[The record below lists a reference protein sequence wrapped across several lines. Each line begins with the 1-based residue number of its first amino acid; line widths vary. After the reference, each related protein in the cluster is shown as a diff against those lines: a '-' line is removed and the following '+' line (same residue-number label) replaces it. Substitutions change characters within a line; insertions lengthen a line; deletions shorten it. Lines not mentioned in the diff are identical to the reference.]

1 MILYDR
7 YIVTKWGHSMQGT
20 IRIWNHQHA
29 SGLSFLVSQ
38 LMSNRVA
45 KCNLARLGMLTAPGL
60 PEAPCVDAP
69 RHASCFR
76 TLPACDRVRS
86 CVRPQNC
93 GANHTAGRHGDTR
106 IRCKSTRRA
115 LSSWSLGAFPNPDQ
129 TDRLP
134 LTSSTSSHAR
144 LSGSFDA

>member
-1 MILYDR
+1 MCGCPASCKLF
-7 YIVTKWGHSMQGT
+7 S
-20 IRIWNHQHA
+20 NA
-29 SGLSFLVSQ
+29 SGMRSGAVMCQ
-38 LMSNRVA
+38 
-45 KCNLARLGMLTAPGL
+45 
-60 PEAPCVDAP
+60 
-69 RHASCFR
+69 AS
-76 TLPACDRVRS
+76 
-86 CVRPQNC
+86 NC
-93 GANHTAGRHGDTR
+93 GVNHTAGRHGDTR

>member
-45 KCNLARLGMLTAPGL
+45 KCNLARLGMLNRSGFAGGSMCGCP
-60 PEAPCVDAP
+60 
-69 RHASCFR
+69 ASCKLFSNASGGR
-76 TLPACDRVRS
+76 AEAVRGQAS
-86 CVRPQNC
+86 NG
-93 GANHTAGRHGDTR
+93 GANHAAGRHGDTR

>member
-1 MILYDR
+1 MCGCPASCKLF
-7 YIVTKWGHSMQGT
+7 S
-20 IRIWNHQHA
+20 NA
-29 SGLSFLVSQ
+29 SGMRSGAVMCQ
-38 LMSNRVA
+38 
-45 KCNLARLGMLTAPGL
+45 
-60 PEAPCVDAP
+60 
-69 RHASCFR
+69 AS
-76 TLPACDRVRS
+76 
-86 CVRPQNC
+86 NC